1 LFILRAVLS
10 RNPNSKGHVV
20 QADTSNYF
28 TTNQKHTSF
37 LTYSWGLVADVDMES
52 ECIRWM
58 GTARLDL
65 WAVYRILFLRT
76 YKGRLSYTTD
86 PTTQS
91 VPPITDPAPSDWT
104 VLEDEFVLF
113 WASQVTHA
121 SMGFYHSPPTQVGDA
136 AFQIMMIRKP
146 LSRLQMIRILLS
158 IDSGEH
164 IHLKGVEFIKCSAY
178 RLEPVGSFN
187 VIDGELVEAGPIQA
201 HVVPKSMLLFGK
213 PAIAVAAASS
223 ANANAASHGLT

>member
-1 LFILRAVLS
+1 
-10 RNPNSKGHVV
+10 VV
-20 QADTSNYF
+20 HADTSKYV
-28 TTNQKHTSF
+28 TTNQAHTSF

-76 YKGRLSYTTD
+76 YRGKLSYTTA
-86 PTTQS
+86 PATQS
-91 VPPITDPAPSDWT
+91 VPALTEPVPNDWT

-121 SMGFYHSPPTQVGDA
+121 SMGFYHSPPTRVGDES
-136 AFQIMMIRKP
+136 FQIMMIRKP
-146 LSRLQMIRILLS
+146 MSRLQMIRILLS
-158 IDSGEH
+158 IDAGEH
-164 IHLKGVEFIKCSAY
+164 IGLKGVEFIRCSAY

-187 VIDGELVEAGPIQA
+187 VIDGEMVEAGPIQA

-213 PAIAVAAASS
+213 PSAAVATHAPVPASP
-223 ANANAASHGLT
+223 GLT